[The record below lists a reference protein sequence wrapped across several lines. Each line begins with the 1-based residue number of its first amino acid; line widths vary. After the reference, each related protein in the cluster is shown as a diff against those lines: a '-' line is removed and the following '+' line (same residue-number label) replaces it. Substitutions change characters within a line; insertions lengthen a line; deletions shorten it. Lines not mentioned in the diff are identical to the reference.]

1 MVLLRSLVVKN
12 NMARATRRE
21 FLRAVGAGLVS
32 VVGARCN
39 VPLQDE
45 STAWAGTSSRSKLV
59 IARHEKFLGGDGEAN
74 GGLIGK
80 ALDDGLMRLSGIK
93 SPDKAWAS
101 LFKPDDVVGLKLNCL
116 AKRSFSP
123 HVELVESIIRGL
135 KLAGVR
141 EGNIIIFDR
150 TSKELKEAC

>member
-1 MVLLRSLVVKN
+1 MVLLRSLVVGN

-32 VVGARCN
+32 VVGASASGGH

-45 STAWAGTSSRSKLV
+45 STAWAGTSSKSKLV
-59 IARHEKFLGGDGEAN
+59 IARHEKFLGGDGKVN

-93 SPDKAWAS
+93 SPDKARS
-101 LFKPDDVVGLKLNCL
+101 EERRVGKEC
-116 AKRSFSP
+116 RS
-123 HVELVESIIRGL
+123 RW
-135 KLAGVR
+135 
-141 EGNIIIFDR
+141 
-150 TSKELKEAC
+150 